1 MEQLL
6 AEQLFFVY
14 LTFKFDYLMLKD
26 YVNYIISLYS
36 INLKP
41 YPRAVFH
48 NGIVTAIITVN
59 LKIWKCIN
67 VKYSYLLGTRFVLG
81 VRNLKKNEF
90 KTALLPLWISESSSR
105 WQTCK
110 QKQNLAL

>member
-41 YPRAVFH
+41 YPRAIFH

-81 VRNLKKNEF
+81 VRNLKKMNL
-90 KTALLPLWISESSSR
+90 KLPFYLYEY
-105 WQTCK
+105 
-110 QKQNLAL
+110 QNLAVGDKHVNKNKT